1 MSFPEMQPGYR
12 VARSETKGF
21 RSRERRG
28 ATAEDGSS
36 RSQRAADLA
45 TLSEG
50 ICHCSLHPT
59 PLAGPTACGTTKSPS
74 AHRARELWEGDFAGR
89 YPKIR
94 DLKINRTRASLQ

>member
-1 MSFPEMQPGYR
+1 MSFPEVQPGYR
-12 VARSETKGF
+12 VALGETKGF

-36 RSQRAADLA
+36 RSRRAPDLA

-59 PLAGPTACGTTKSPS
+59 PLAGPTACGTTEPPS
-74 AHRARELWEGDFAGR
+74 THEAREPQEGDFAGM

>member
-1 MSFPEMQPGYR
+1 MSFPEVQPGYR
-12 VARSETKGF
+12 VALSDTKGF
-21 RSRERRG
+21 CSRERRG

-36 RSQRAADLA
+36 HSRQAPDLA

-50 ICHCSLHPT
+50 ICHHTLHPT
-59 PLAGPTACGTTKSPS
+59 PLAGPMACGPTESPS
-74 AHRARELWEGDFAGR
+74 AQRARELREGDFAGR